1 MASNIK
7 YKRDAISLM
16 RDGIKSQYKKD
27 SQCAICGCAEEL
39 ELHHYHTVSLL
50 VKKFA
55 KELQLDFTDE
65 EIVLSNRTAFYD
77 RYRHELVE
85 DTVTLC
91 VHHHQLLHKVY
102 TKEPPLFSANKQ
114 KVWVQKQ
121 KDKLQNP
128 QEKTQVKTETKS
140 GFARFL

>member
-1 MASNIK
+1 MATNVK
-7 YKRDAISLM
+7 FKRDAISIM
-16 RDGIKSQYKKD
+16 RDGIKSRYRRGD
-27 SQCAICGCAEEL
+27 CCAICASNDDL
-39 ELHHYHTVSLL
+39 ELHHYFTVSQL

-55 KELQLDFTDE
+55 KENHLDFTDE
-65 EIVLSNRTAFYD
+65 EITLSNREAFYKQYE
-77 RYRHELVE
+77 RELIEEV
-85 DTVTLC
+85 VTLC
-91 VHHHQLLHKVY
+91 QHHHQLLHKVY